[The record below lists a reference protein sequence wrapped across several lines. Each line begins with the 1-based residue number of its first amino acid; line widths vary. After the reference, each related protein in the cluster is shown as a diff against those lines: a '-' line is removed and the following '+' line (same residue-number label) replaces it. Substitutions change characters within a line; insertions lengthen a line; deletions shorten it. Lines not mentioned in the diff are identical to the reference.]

1 MLPFPQVNQV
11 ALVVRDL
18 DAALRRYWERFG
30 VGPWRV
36 YTYGPPLV
44 RQMTYRGK
52 REDYRMRLAFA
63 QTGAT
68 QLELIQ
74 PLTDNNIYA
83 EQLARKG
90 EGLNHVGI
98 FVPSLDAGIAE
109 AEREGFSVLQS
120 GRGYGRL
127 GDGGFAYLDTE
138 ASVGMIV
145 ELIEVPKE
153 RVPPEMTFPAS

>member
-1 MLPFPQVNQV
+1 
-11 ALVVRDL
+11 
-18 DAALRRYWERFG
+18 
-30 VGPWRV
+30 
-36 YTYGPPLV
+36 
-44 RQMTYRGK
+44 
-52 REDYRMRLAFA
+52 MRLAFA
-63 QTGAT
+63 QAGAT

-83 EQLARKG
+83 EQLARRG
-90 EGLNHVGI
+90 EGLHHVGV

-138 ASVGMIV
+138 AQVGMIV

-153 RVPPEMTFPAS
+153 RVPPEMVFPSAER